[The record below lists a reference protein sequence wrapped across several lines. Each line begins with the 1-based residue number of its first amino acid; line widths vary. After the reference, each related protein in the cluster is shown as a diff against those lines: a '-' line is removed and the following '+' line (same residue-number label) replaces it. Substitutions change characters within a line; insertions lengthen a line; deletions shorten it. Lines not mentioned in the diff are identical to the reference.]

1 MVVGFGG
8 FFFLRKK
15 EKPQDFYFLEKKSLL
30 LTIQD
35 SVPMLSSW
43 DHEGSWKPPDEAV
56 IYNSIEYLIDFEFL
70 LEPALI
76 NFPRIGLP
84 IFLNLKNMLFYLI
97 WARIP

>member
-35 SVPMLSSW
+35 SVPSLLSSW
-43 DHEGSWKPPDEAV
+43 DHEGSWKSPDEAV

-84 IFLNLKNMLFYLI
+84 IFLNLKNTLFYLI
-97 WARIP
+97 